1 MAWQG
6 AGHRKNTTAMSHIT
20 VTALSTLTGRTTV
33 TAVPTLTGHITVE
46 ADPITATII
55 PVTTITV
62 AMTNTTKAVS
72 TKLRRIAGIGRI
84 RGTRS
89 ITTMIRANAG
99 LLPPD
104 NCQTIATALT

>member
-1 MAWQG
+1 
-6 AGHRKNTTAMSHIT
+6 
-20 VTALSTLTGRTTV
+20 
-33 TAVPTLTGHITVE
+33 VE

-84 RGTRS
+84 RERIRGIGRIRGTRS

-99 LLPPD
+99 LDLSSKTRTGLLFPS
-104 NCQTIATALT
+104 